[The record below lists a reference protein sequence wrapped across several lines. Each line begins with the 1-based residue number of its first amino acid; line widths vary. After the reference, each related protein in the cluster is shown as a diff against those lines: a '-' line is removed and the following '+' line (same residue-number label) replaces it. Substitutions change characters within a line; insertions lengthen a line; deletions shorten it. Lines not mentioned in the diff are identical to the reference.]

1 METRLTPD
9 QKIPGSI
16 PGKLAFLLLFK
27 STLSIHSIHHHQKAK

>member
-16 PGKLAFLLLFK
+16 PGKLAFFVFLLLFI
-27 STLSIHSIHHHQKAK
+27 LSFFI

>member
-16 PGKLAFLLLFK
+16 PGKLAFLFCFFFRTQNK
-27 STLSIHSIHHHQKAK
+27 IKEPFFM